1 MCLVKRKDINIMHW
15 DALKWAYESKFPKTI
30 KRGPHAVLVALAYS
44 MHPETK
50 RCNPSLD
57 RLCDLTRL
65 ESGAVKSALKI
76 LKKENLIAISS
87 GKRKRISNDY
97 VINFSII
104 PKKAKSNSDAT
115 TKTNETSTLNSSIHS
130 TPTHIPTASNS
141 TPSTPELMDSYAA
154 TISYADRFDEDL
166 TPFNAKK
173 AFTTTMEYFGKQAWY
188 TNGGEKIWEE
198 WISSI
203 QCITDFI
210 AFLPNPTVKDVE
222 KVFKMIKSQRHWE
235 ALKNSILTLREKY
248 GIGSKIKNWR
258 SYSLTILKN
267 DLSDCDDPTNS

>member
-1 MCLVKRKDINIMHW
+1 MHW

-30 KRGPHAVLVALAYS
+30 KCGPHAVLVALAYS

-97 VINFSII
+97 IINFSII

-115 TKTNETSTLNSSIHS
+115 TNITDTSIPDSP
-130 TPTHIPTASNS
+130 TPTQTPTQALPPARTYAASNS
-141 TPSTPELMDSYAA
+141 AMVNAPTPSNSDDNL
-154 TISYADRFDEDL
+154 FDEG
-166 TPFNAKK
+166 TAPFNKEN
-173 AFTTTMEYFGKQAWY
+173 AFYVTMDYFSEQAWY
-188 TNGGEKIWEE
+188 VNGGEEIWEKWSDSIE
-198 WISSI
+198 CIADFMAFIS
-203 QCITDFI
+203 
-210 AFLPNPTVKDVE
+210 NPTVKDVE
-222 KVFKMIKSQRHWE
+222 KVFKMIKSQRHWQ
-235 ALKNSILTLREKY
+235 ALENSIEILRGRYEV
-248 GIGSKIKNWR
+248 GSDIKNWR

-267 DLSDCDDPTNS
+267 NLSDCDDPTNS